1 MSRIQASVED
11 TILEQSR
18 EEAKR
23 QGKTLDDL
31 VGEAL
36 HFYLRHRHR
45 PVQGR
50 QSAVARTWG
59 SVALERSQVQA
70 ILNEEDDFLGA

>member
-36 HFYLRHRHR
+36 HFYLRHR

-50 QSAVARTWG
+50 QSAVARTWA
-59 SVALERSQVQA
+59 SVPLERSQVQA

>member
-11 TILEQSR
+11 TLLEQSR

-23 QGKTLDDL
+23 QGKSLDDL

-36 HFYLRHRHR
+36 HFYLNQR

-50 QSAVARTWG
+50 ESAVARTWA
-59 SVALERSQVQA
+59 SVPLELAKVEAL
-70 ILNEEDDFLGA
+70 LNEEDDFLGA